1 MSWQSV
7 LMRHDEPELSA
18 EVVLHPP
25 GGPLTGREQITAATV
40 GAFQPSAETIA
51 TTGEYFRSHGFTV
64 WPGAGI
70 SFTIAGPRATFEREF
85 GAVDSLELP
94 LDRLPEDVAALVQ
107 AVTFTPPPEYGPFA
121 P

>member
-1 MSWQSV
+1 MSWQYV

-18 EVVLHPP
+18 EVVLRPP
-25 GGPLTGREQITAATV
+25 GGPLTGREQITATTV
-40 GAFQPSAETIA
+40 GAFQPSTASFA
-51 TTGEYFRSHGFTV
+51 TAGEYFRSHGFTV

-70 SFTIAGPRATFEREF
+70 SFSITGPRAIFEREF
-85 GAVDSLELP
+85 GDVDSLELS